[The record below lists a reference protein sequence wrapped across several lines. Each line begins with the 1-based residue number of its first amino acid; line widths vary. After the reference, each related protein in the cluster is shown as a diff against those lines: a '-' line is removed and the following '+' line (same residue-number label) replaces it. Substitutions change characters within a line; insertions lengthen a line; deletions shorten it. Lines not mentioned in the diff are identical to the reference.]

1 MEQEKFNREL
11 KNMGVQIGFGCLF
24 GSILFLF
31 IYIAMLLATLITG
44 VY

>member
-1 MEQEKFNREL
+1 MEQELLNCEL

>member
-1 MEQEKFNREL
+1 MKQEQLNREL

-24 GSILFLF
+24 GSLLFLF
-31 IYIAMLLATLITG
+31 IYITMLLATLITG